1 MRTQRTSTL
10 KVFTIALMLGGSAI
24 ANAATPPAA
33 PAAKARKSEAAE
45 PAGEKVSYDDLHLFI
60 GKRVTVHTTFN
71 TTRTGVLTQV
81 SNTQLTLGI
90 DAAGGSTELTM
101 PKNTVVSVAL
111 VPAAAAPQ
119 PGTPS
124 AKKN

>member
-1 MRTQRTSTL
+1 MRIQRTSSL
-10 KVFTIALMLGGSAI
+10 KLFTIALMLGGSVI
-24 ANAATPPAA
+24 ANAATAPAA
-33 PAAKARKSEAAE
+33 PAAKAKKTDAE

-60 GKRVTVHTTFN
+60 GKRVVVHTTFN

>member
-1 MRTQRTSTL
+1 MRTQP
-10 KVFTIALMLGGSAI
+10 TIFRLFAVALMLGAAGIVDA
-24 ANAATPPAA
+24 ANPPAA
-33 PAAKARKSEAAE
+33 PAAKAKKAEAE
-45 PAGEKVSYDDLHLFI
+45 PAGHAVPYDELHLHI
-60 GKRVTVHTTFN
+60 GERVIVRTTLK

-90 DAAGGSTELTM
+90 DTAGGSTELTM
-101 PKNTVVSVAL
+101 PKNTILSVAL
-111 VPAAAAPQ
+111 AAAPAPVPQ

>member
-1 MRTQRTSTL
+1 MHTQRTLTL
-10 KVFTIALMLGGSAI
+10 QLFTVVLMLLATVT
-24 ANAATPPAA
+24 ANAATSPAA
-33 PAAKARKSEAAE
+33 PAANAKKIEAE
-45 PAGEKVSYDDLHLFI
+45 PAGEMVPYDELHLHI
-60 GKRVTVHTTFN
+60 GKRVIVHTTFH

-90 DAAGGSTELTM
+90 DVSGGSTELTM
-101 PKNTVVSVAL
+101 PKNTIVSVAL
-111 VPAAAAPQ
+111 AASTPAPQ

>member
-1 MRTQRTSTL
+1 
-10 KVFTIALMLGGSAI
+10 MLGAAGISSA
-24 ANAATPPAA
+24 ANPPAA
-33 PAAKARKSEAAE
+33 PSGAKAKATAAT
-45 PAGEKVSYDDLHLFI
+45 PAEHTIAYDELKQHIGEHVI
-60 GKRVTVHTTFN
+60 VHTTFK

-90 DAAGGSTELTM
+90 EAPGGSTELTM

-111 VPAAAAPQ
+111 AAAPPAPQ

>member
-1 MRTQRTSTL
+1 MRTQRTLTL
-10 KVFTIALMLGGSAI
+10 KLFTIALVLGASVIG
-24 ANAATPPAA
+24 NAANA
-33 PAAKARKSEAAE
+33 PAAAATKAKKAEAE
-45 PAGEKVSYDDLHLFI
+45 PAGEKVSYEDLHLFI
-60 GKRVTVHTTFN
+60 GKRLIVHTTFN

-101 PKNTVVSVAL
+101 PKNTIISVAL
-111 VPAAAAPQ
+111 VPTAAAPQ

>member
-1 MRTQRTSTL
+1 MRTQPTMTL
-10 KVFTIALMLGGSAI
+10 KILAVALMLGAAMIASA
-24 ANAATPPAA
+24 ANPPAT
-33 PAAKARKSEAAE
+33 PAAKAKKAEAA
-45 PAGEKVSYDDLHLFI
+45 PVGNTVPYDELHLHI
-60 GKRVTVHTTFN
+60 GEHVIVHTTFK

-101 PKNTVVSVAL
+101 PKNTIVSVAL
-111 VPAAAAPQ
+111 ATSTPAPQ

>member
-1 MRTQRTSTL
+1 L
-10 KVFTIALMLGGSAI
+10 KLFTIALMLGGSVI
-24 ANAATPPAA
+24 ANAANAPAA
-33 PAAKARKSEAAE
+33 PAAKAKKTDAE

-60 GKRVTVHTTFN
+60 GKRVVVHTTFN

-111 VPAAAAPQ
+111 VPAATAPQ

>member
-1 MRTQRTSTL
+1 MRIQHTSSL
-10 KVFTIALMLGGSAI
+10 KLFTIALMLGGSVI
-24 ANAATPPAA
+24 ANAATAPAA
-33 PAAKARKSEAAE
+33 PAAKAKKTDAE

-60 GKRVTVHTTFN
+60 GKRVVVHTTFN

>member
-1 MRTQRTSTL
+1 MRTQPTMTL
-10 KVFTIALMLGGSAI
+10 KIFTVALMLG
-24 ANAATPPAA
+24 AATIVSAASPPAT
-33 PAAKARKSEAAE
+33 PAAKAKKAEAE
-45 PAGEKVSYDDLHLFI
+45 PIGNTVPYDELHLHI
-60 GKRVTVHTTFN
+60 GEHVIVHTTFK

-90 DAAGGSTELTM
+90 ETAGGSTELTM
-101 PKNTVVSVAL
+101 PKNTIISVAL
-111 VPAAAAPQ
+111 AAAAPAPQ

>member
-1 MRTQRTSTL
+1 MRTQFSMTL
-10 KVFTIALMLGGSAI
+10 KHCTLALVLGATASAHA
-24 ANAATPPAA
+24 ANPPAA
-33 PAAKARKSEAAE
+33 PAKAKPAAAAPVE
-45 PAGEKVSYDDLHLFI
+45 NTVAYDELHLFI
-60 GKRVTVHTTFN
+60 GKRVIVHTTFK

-90 DAAGGSTELTM
+90 DAAGGTTELTM
-101 PKNTVVSVAL
+101 PKNTIVSVAL
-111 VPAAAAPQ
+111 VAAAPPAPQ

>member
-1 MRTQRTSTL
+1 MRTQTTITL
-10 KVFTIALMLGGSAI
+10 KVLSVALMLGATAI
-24 ANAATPPAA
+24 AGAANPAAT
-33 PAAKARKSEAAE
+33 PAAKAAKAEAE
-45 PAGEKVSYDDLHLFI
+45 PAGKTVPYDELHLHI
-60 GKRVTVHTTFN
+60 GEQVIVHTTFK
-71 TTRTGVLTQV
+71 TTRIGVLTQV

-90 DAAGGSTELTM
+90 GAAGGSTELTM

-111 VPAAAAPQ
+111 AAVAPAPQ

>member
-1 MRTQRTSTL
+1 MRTQRTKTL
-10 KVFTIALMLGGSAI
+10 KLFTVALMLGASVI
-24 ANAATPPAA
+24 ANGASPPAA
-33 PAAKARKSEAAE
+33 PAAKAKKADAE
-45 PAGEKVSYDDLHLFI
+45 PAGEKVSYDELHLFI
-60 GKRVTVHTTFN
+60 GKRLIVHTTFN

-81 SNTQLTLGI
+81 TNTQLTLSI

-101 PKNTVVSVAL
+101 PKNTIVSVAL
-111 VPAAAAPQ
+111 VPSAAAPQ

>member
-1 MRTQRTSTL
+1 MHTQRTMTL
-10 KVFTIALMLGGSAI
+10 KLFTIALMLGGSVI
-24 ANAATPPAA
+24 ANAATAPAA
-33 PAAKARKSEAAE
+33 PAAKARKTEAE

-60 GKRVTVHTTFN
+60 GKRVIVHTTFN

-101 PKNTVVSVAL
+101 PKNTIVSVAL
-111 VPAAAAPQ
+111 VPAVAAPQ

>member
-1 MRTQRTSTL
+1 MRTQPTMTL
-10 KVFTIALMLGGSAI
+10 KIFSAALMLG
-24 ANAATPPAA
+24 AATVAGAANPPAT
-33 PAAKARKSEAAE
+33 PAAKAKKADVEAIGNTV
-45 PAGEKVSYDDLHLFI
+45 PYDELHLHI
-60 GKRVTVHTTFN
+60 GEHVIVQTTFK

-90 DAAGGSTELTM
+90 EASGGSTELTM
-101 PKNTVVSVAL
+101 PKNTIVSVAL
-111 VPAAAAPQ
+111 APSKPAPQ

>member
-33 PAAKARKSEAAE
+33 PAAKARKAEAE

-111 VPAAAAPQ
+111 LPAVTAPQ

>member
-1 MRTQRTSTL
+1 MRTQPL
-10 KVFTIALMLGGSAI
+10 MIVKLFTTALVLGATAAAYA
-24 ANAATPPAA
+24 ANPPATPAKPKAVA
-33 PAAKARKSEAAE
+33 PEHAE
-45 PAGEKVSYDDLHLFI
+45 NTVAYDELRLFI
-60 GKRVTVHTTFN
+60 GKRVIVHTTFK

-90 DAAGGSTELTM
+90 EAPGGTTELTM
-101 PKNTVVSVAL
+101 PKNTIVSVAL
-111 VPAAAAPQ
+111 VTATPAPQ

>member
-1 MRTQRTSTL
+1 MRTQPTMTL
-10 KVFTIALMLGGSAI
+10 KILSVALMLGATAI
-24 ANAATPPAA
+24 ASAANPAAT
-33 PAAKARKSEAAE
+33 PAAKAAKAEAE
-45 PAGEKVSYDDLHLFI
+45 PVGKTVPYDELHLHI
-60 GKRVTVHTTFN
+60 GEQVIVHTTFK
-71 TTRTGVLTQV
+71 TTRIGVLTQV

-90 DAAGGSTELTM
+90 GAAGGSTELTM

-111 VPAAAAPQ
+111 AAAAPAPQ

>member
-1 MRTQRTSTL
+1 MTL
-10 KVFTIALMLGGSAI
+10 IFTTALMLGAAVI
-24 ANAATPPAA
+24 AHAANPPAA
-33 PAAKARKSEAAE
+33 PAAKVKKAEAE
-45 PAGEKVSYDDLHLFI
+45 PVGETVPYEDLHLFI
-60 GKRVTVHTTFN
+60 GKRVIVHTTFK

-111 VPAAAAPQ
+111 ATSTPAPQ

>member
-1 MRTQRTSTL
+1 MRTQRTMTL
-10 KVFTIALMLGGSAI
+10 KLFTAALMLGAALI
-24 ANAATPPAA
+24 ANAANPPAA
-33 PAAKARKSEAAE
+33 PAAKAKKAEAE
-45 PAGEKVSYDDLHLFI
+45 PVGNTVPYDELHLHI
-60 GKRVTVHTTFN
+60 GEHVIVHTTFK

-101 PKNTVVSVAL
+101 PKNTIVSVAL
-111 VPAAAAPQ
+111 ATSTPAPQ